1 MKNDTMDN
9 QQLSSFFDKGW
20 LAGIIDGEGCLQ
32 LAKQKYRDRL
42 HYRPQISISNCNPLV
57 IEKIREICIRNGL
70 SFYAITRLPKGKMK
84 LTNYV
89 VQIFGLRRCLKW
101 IEFLDG
107 NLVGKQKQLEIMK
120 RFVAYRLSIEPS
132 YKKGFRSFGQ
142 EDENFKSEM
151 NRANSLYRTER
162 LNDYTLDKSKNDL
175 MV

>member
-20 LAGIIDGEGCLQ
+20 LAGIIDGECCLQ
-32 LAKQKYRDRL
+32 LAKQKYKDRL
-42 HYRPQISISNCNPLV
+42 HYRPQISISNCNPLM
-57 IEKIREICIRNGL
+57 IEKIRENWIRNGL
-70 SFYAITRLPKGKMK
+70 PVYAITIRPKGKMK
-84 LTNYV
+84 LTNYFG
-89 VQIFGLRRCLKW
+89 QIFGLRRCLKW

-107 NLVGKQKQLEIMK
+107 NLVGKQKQLERMK
-120 RFVAYRLSIEPS
+120 RVVAYRLSIEPS

-142 EDENFKSEM
+142 EDEDFKSEM
-151 NRANSLYRTER
+151 NRANALYRTER